1 MTKQANEDAQTET
14 SVSAQ
19 QDLETIKEILFGAQV
34 RHSEDTLQQSEERLV
49 TAIDALRQDTLQSFE
64 QVRQSIQDLNTRLDQ
79 QIAFQ
84 KREDQAIQQTISENL
99 QEARNDTAN
108 TQEDMQEMKR
118 ELNNKDIEI
127 QDEMDFKFQQL
138 EQLLQREIEN
148 LQDQKADRNSLATLL
163 TGIAAQLSASESGA
177 APASEQD

>member
-1 MTKQANEDAQTET
+1 MTKQANEEGNEEA

-34 RHSEDTLQQSEERLV
+34 RQAEDTRQQSEDRLIA
-49 TAIDALRQDTLQSFE
+49 AIDTLRRETLNSFE
-64 QVRQSIQDLNTRLDQ
+64 QVQKSIRDLNTRLDQ

-84 KREDQAIQQTISENL
+84 KREDTAIQQTISQNL
-99 QEARNDTAN
+99 DEARNDAATL
-108 TQEDMQEMKR
+108 QEDMHEMKR

-127 QDEMDFKFQQL
+127 QDELDDKFQQL
-138 EQLLQREIEN
+138 EQLLRREVEN

-163 TGIAAQLSASESGA
+163 TGIATQLSAA
-177 APASEQD
+177 DPAQVVADQD